1 MHLLQVRLTCVSP
14 LSFCIICFYVLEN
27 VCNLYKFSRYKSKFF
42 HVSLFPLLHREYFSV
57 IKVHYIVYNVE
68 DVHTASE
75 ISSDLVS

>member
-27 VCNLYKFSRYKSKFF
+27 VCNLYKFS
-42 HVSLFPLLHREYFSV
+42 LFPLLHREYFSV

-68 DVHTASE
+68 DVHTAFE